1 MFISDFAIK
10 RPIVT
15 VVIMVALVIFG
26 LFSAFNTD
34 VDELPDIQQPIV
46 FVAVPYPGASPDQV
60 EREVVDRMEEAFQGL
75 NGIDQITSTSTDGF
89 AQIIVQFVYSKP
101 TDEAA
106 QDVRDAISGIR
117 DKLPVEMKEPII
129 KKFDP
134 ADQPIVSLTLSS
146 NTLKPNELTIL
157 ADPDITRQ
165 LQGLS
170 GVAQVTLSGGV
181 DREISVDVIPA
192 RLNAAK
198 VSVSDVVNALNAQN
212 LAVPV
217 GMITGPLEERS
228 IRLRGRIADARDF
241 GQLVVAQRGG
251 QVIRLA
257 DVANVYDGSAEQRS
271 LALFNGVEGIGID
284 ITKSKGTST
293 TRVSDEINERVKEI
307 RKTLPAGVTLNV
319 VRDAGPRVTNSVRNV
334 EEALVEGAILTVIVV
349 FLFLNSWRS
358 TVITGLALPVSAI
371 SAFIAVHA
379 FGFTLNTMS
388 LLGLSLA
395 IGILIDD
402 AIVVRENIVRHIE
415 MGEDH
420 FTAAHTGTDEI
431 GLAVTATTLSI
442 MAVFVPIAFMSGISG
457 QWFRPF
463 ALTIA
468 CAVLVSLFVS
478 FSLDPMLSAYWPDPA
493 IEAHEHRAWISRK
506 LETFNKWFDRQADN
520 YRGVIAWALDHRADM
535 VAISIGVFFASILIP
550 AKGLFAAISL
560 LAGVMLIVWLMSF
573 NYPKSALGTI
583 LKSVIAIGVF
593 VGSLLFGLTL
603 PEPGWAKLGGGFI
616 PDSDN
621 SELNVSIETPPGSN
635 IDYTHI
641 KAEEIGRI
649 IRTHKEVAYT
659 YTTVGTAT
667 GSGEV
672 DVGSIYIKLVPKNE
686 RSISQGDLSNI
697 IRGEIAHVAGVTAY
711 TFNSSFAGNQK
722 QIQVQIRGNDAAQ
735 LNAVAEQME
744 VEVRKVP
751 GAADVGLSTKG
762 LKPELDVQLNRGLAG
777 TLGITVGQ
785 LAQALRPA
793 FAGVQAGSWVDP
805 TGKTR
810 DVTVRLPAASRQ
822 NVSDL
827 RQLPI
832 AVPAPNGAP
841 AAQSS
846 SAAATPMN
854 SGPQTIPLGQIATVR
869 LTTGPAQ
876 IDHLDEDKVVTV
888 GVNPQGRP
896 LSEVSADVNR
906 AIANVPLPPGVHL
919 SQGGQVKD
927 QNEVYGAI
935 VAALGL
941 AILLMYLILVVQFGS
956 FLDPLAIMLSLPL
969 SLIGVVLAL
978 LVTGGTLNIMSMIG
992 VILLMGIVAKNA
1004 ILLVDFA
1011 KWTRE
1016 SKKITLREA
1025 LIEAGRVRLRPI
1037 LMTTFALIAGMI
1049 PVALGLGEGADFRAP
1064 LGRAVIGGVITST
1077 LLTLIVIP
1085 TFYEILD
1092 EWREKLVHVFGRGT
1106 AAELEHAPEH
1116 APRAEPGMGAP
1127 PRPAMGEPTP

>member
-26 LFSAFNTD
+26 LFAAFNTD

-89 AQIIVQFVYSKP
+89 AQIIVQFVFSKP
-101 TDEAA
+101 SDQAA

-134 ADQPIVSLTLSS
+134 TDQPIVSLTLSS
-146 NTLKPNELTIL
+146 NSLKPNELTIL

-165 LQGLS
+165 IQGLP

-181 DREISVDVIPA
+181 DREISVAVIPSK
-192 RLNAAK
+192 LNAAK
-198 VSVSDVVNALNAQN
+198 VSVADVVNALNAQN

-217 GMITGPLEERS
+217 GMITGSLQERA
-228 IRLRGRIADARDF
+228 IRLRGRIENARDF

-251 QVIRLA
+251 QVIHLA
-257 DVANVYDGSAEQRS
+257 DVANVSDGSAEQRS

-293 TRVSDEINERVKEI
+293 TRVSDEINERVNLI
-307 RKTLPAGVTLNV
+307 RKTLPPGVKLDV
-319 VRDAGPRVTNSVRNV
+319 VRDAGPRVVNSVRNV

-371 SAFIAVHA
+371 SSFIAVNA

-442 MAVFVPIAFMSGISG
+442 MAVFVPIAFMGGISG

-493 IEAHEHRAWISRK
+493 IEAHEHRSWISRK

-520 YRGVIAWALDHRADM
+520 YKGVIAWALDHRADM
-535 VAISIGVFFASILIP
+535 IAISIGVFFASILIP
-550 AKGLFAAISL
+550 AKGLFAALTL
-560 LAGVMLIVWLMSF
+560 LGGVLLIIWLLSF
-573 NYPKSALGTI
+573 NYPKSALGTAI
-583 LKSVIAIGVF
+583 KTVIAIGVF

-603 PEPGWAKLGGGFI
+603 PEPGWAKLGGGFV

-621 SELNVSIETPPGSN
+621 SELNVSVEAPPGSN
-635 IDYTHI
+635 LDYTHI

-649 IRTHKEVAYT
+649 IRTHKQVAYT
-659 YTTVGTAT
+659 YTVVGSAS

-672 DVGSIYIKLVPKNE
+672 DVAGIYVKLVPKNQ
-686 RSISQGDLSNI
+686 RSISQRDISDQ
-697 IRGEIAHVAGVTAY
+697 IRAQIAHVGGVTAY

-722 QIQVQIRGNDAAQ
+722 QIQVQIRGNDASQ
-735 LNAVAEQME
+735 LNAVAEKME

-810 DVTVRLPAASRQ
+810 DVTVRLPAGSRQ

-832 AVPAPNGAP
+832 PVPAQAGGSAP
-841 AAQSS
+841 S
-846 SAAATPMN
+846 SAAAASPIN

-876 IDHLDEDKVVTV
+876 IDHLDEDKVVTI

-906 AIANVPLPPGVHL
+906 AIAKISLPPGVHL

-927 QNEVYGAI
+927 QAEVYGAI

-978 LVTGGTLNIMSMIG
+978 LITSDTLNIMSMIG

-1016 SKKITLREA
+1016 DKKVSLREA

-1049 PVALGLGEGADFRAP
+1049 PVALGIGEGADFRAP

-1092 EWREKLVHVFGRGT
+1092 EWREGLSHRFARRKSVVVKPAHSPRG
-1106 AAELEHAPEH
+1106 
-1116 APRAEPGMGAP
+1116 EPVSGAP

>member
-217 GMITGPLEERS
+217 GMITGSLEERS
-228 IRLRGRIADARDF
+228 IRLRGRIEDARDF

-284 ITKSKGTST
+284 ITKSKGSST

-307 RKTLPAGVTLNV
+307 RKTLPAGVTLDV

-493 IEAHEHRAWISRK
+493 IEAHEHRSWISRK
-506 LETFNKWFDRQADN
+506 LDTFNKWFDRQADN
-520 YRGVIAWALDHRADM
+520 YKGVIAWALDHRADM

-550 AKGLFAAISL
+550 AKGLFAALTL
-560 LAGVMLIVWLMSF
+560 LAGVLLIVWLMSF
-573 NYPKSALGTI
+573 NYPKSALGTT
-583 LKSVIAIGVF
+583 LKSVIAVGVF
-593 VGSLLFGLTL
+593 VGSLVFGLTL

-621 SELNVSIETPPGSN
+621 SELNVSVEAPPGSN

-672 DVGSIYIKLVPKNE
+672 DVGSIYVKLVPKNE

-697 IRGEIAHVAGVTAY
+697 IRAEISHVAGVTAY

-822 NVSDL
+822 NASDL

-832 AVPAPNGAP
+832 SVPAANGASS
-841 AAQSS
+841 AQSS
-846 SAAATPMN
+846 TAAATPIN

-906 AIANVPLPPGVHL
+906 AIAKVPLPPGVHL

-1049 PVALGLGEGADFRAP
+1049 PVALGIGEGADFRAP

-1092 EWREKLVHVFGRGT
+1092 EWREKLVHAFGRGT
-1106 AAELEHAPEH
+1106 EGEHEHVPEH

>member
-26 LFSAFNTD
+26 LFAAFNTD

-89 AQIIVQFVYSKP
+89 AQIIVQFVFSKP
-101 TDEAA
+101 SDEAA

-134 ADQPIVSLTLSS
+134 TDQPIVSLTLSS
-146 NTLKPNELTIL
+146 NSLKPNELTIL
-157 ADPDITRQ
+157 ADPNITRQ
-165 LQGLS
+165 IQGLS

-181 DREISVDVIPA
+181 DREISVDVIPSK
-192 RLNAAK
+192 LNAAK
-198 VSVSDVVNALNAQN
+198 VSVADVVNALNAQN

-217 GMITGPLEERS
+217 GMITGSLEERA
-228 IRLRGRIADARDF
+228 IRLRGRIENARDF

-251 QVIRLA
+251 QVIHLA
-257 DVANVYDGSAEQRS
+257 DVANVSDGSAEQRS
-271 LALFNGVEGIGID
+271 LALFNGVAGIGID

-293 TRVSDEINERVKEI
+293 TRVSDEINARVNEI
-307 RKTLPAGVTLNV
+307 RKTLPPGVKLDV
-319 VRDAGPRVTNSVRNV
+319 VRDAGPRVVHSVRNV

-371 SAFIAVHA
+371 SSFIAVKA

-431 GLAVTATTLSI
+431 GLAVTATTFSI
-442 MAVFVPIAFMSGISG
+442 MAVFVPIAFMSGVSG

-493 IEAHEHRAWISRK
+493 IEAHEHRSWISRK

-520 YRGVIAWALDHRADM
+520 YKDVIAWALDHRADM
-535 VAISIGVFFASILIP
+535 VAISIGVFFASVLIP
-550 AKGLFAAISL
+550 AKGLFAAITL
-560 LAGVMLIVWLMSF
+560 LAGVLLIIWLLSF
-573 NYPKSALGTI
+573 NYPKSAIGTMI
-583 LKSVIAIGVF
+583 KTVIAVGVF
-593 VGSLLFGLTL
+593 VGSLAFGLTL
-603 PEPGWAKLGGGFI
+603 PEPGWAKLGGGFV

-621 SELNVSIETPPGSN
+621 SELNVSVEALPGSN
-635 IDYTHI
+635 LDYTHI

-649 IRTHKEVAYT
+649 IRTHKQVAYT
-659 YTTVGTAT
+659 YTVVGTAT

-672 DVGSIYIKLVPKNE
+672 DVANIYVKLVPKNK
-686 RSISQGDLSNI
+686 RSLSQRDLSDM
-697 IRGEIAHVAGVTAY
+697 IRAEIAHVAGVTAY

-722 QIQVQIRGNDAAQ
+722 QIQVQIRGNDASQ
-735 LNAVAEQME
+735 LNAVAEKME
-744 VEVRKVP
+744 IEVRKVP

-810 DVTVRLPAASRQ
+810 DVTVRLPAGSRQ

-832 AVPAPNGAP
+832 PVPAQAGGSTPP
-841 AAQSS
+841 STVAAS
-846 SAAATPMN
+846 PIN

-876 IDHLDEDKVVTV
+876 IDHLDEDKVVTI

-906 AIANVPLPPGVHL
+906 AIAKVPLPPGVRL

-935 VAALGL
+935 VSALGL

-978 LVTGGTLNIMSMIG
+978 LITSDTLNIMSMIG

-1016 SKKITLREA
+1016 EKQVTLREA

-1049 PVALGLGEGADFRAP
+1049 PVALGFGEGADFRAP

-1092 EWREKLVHVFGRGT
+1092 EWREGLIHKFARGKSV
-1106 AAELEHAPEH
+1106 AGARDH
-1116 APRAEPGMGAP
+1116 APRGELASGAP
-1127 PRPAMGEPTP
+1127 RRPAMSEPTP

>member
-15 VVIMVALVIFG
+15 VVLMVALVIFG
-26 LFSAFNTD
+26 LFAAFRTD

-101 TDEAA
+101 SDQAA

-134 ADQPIVSLTLSS
+134 NDQPIVSLSMSS
-146 NTLKPNELTIL
+146 NTLKPSELSIL
-157 ADPDITRQ
+157 ADPGITRQ
-165 LQGLS
+165 IQGLS
-170 GVAQVTLSGGV
+170 GVAQVTLSGNV
-181 DREISVDVIPA
+181 DREISVAVIPS

-217 GMITGPLEERS
+217 GMINGALEERS
-228 IRLRGRIADARDF
+228 IRLRGRIQDARDF
-241 GQLVVAQRGG
+241 AQLVVAQRGG
-251 QVIRLA
+251 QVIRLG
-257 DVANVYDGSAEQRS
+257 DVANVSDGSAEQRS

-293 TRVSDEINERVKEI
+293 TRVSDEIKAQVEQI
-307 RKTLPAGVTLNV
+307 RKTLPPGVKLDI
-319 VRDAGPRVTNSVRNV
+319 VRDAGPRVRNSVRNV

-371 SAFIAVHA
+371 SSFIAVHA

-431 GLAVTATTLSI
+431 GLAVTATTFSI
-442 MAVFVPIAFMSGISG
+442 MAVFVPIAFMGGISG

-493 IEAHEHRAWISRK
+493 IEEHQHRGWISRK
-506 LETFNKWFDRQADN
+506 LDTFNKWFDHQADR
-520 YRGVIAWALDHRADM
+520 YKGVISWALDHRADM
-535 VAISIGVFFASILIP
+535 VAIAIGVFFASILIP
-550 AKGLFAAISL
+550 AKGLFAALTL
-560 LAGVMLIVWLMSF
+560 LAGVLVIVWLMSLSL
-573 NYPKSALGTI
+573 PATRTWGI
-583 LKSVIAIGVF
+583 LKGLMAVGIF
-593 VGSLLFGLTL
+593 VGAMIVGLML
-603 PEPGWAKLGGGFI
+603 PEPQWAKLGGGFI

-621 SELNVSIETPPGSN
+621 SELNVSVETPPGSN

-672 DVGSIYIKLVPKNE
+672 DQATIYIKMVPKAD
-686 RSISQGDLSNI
+686 RSISQSDLSTM
-697 IRGEIAHVAGVTAY
+697 IRGEISKVGGATAY

-722 QIQVQIRGNDAAQ
+722 QIQVQIRGNDAQQ
-735 LNAVAEQME
+735 LNEVAEKME
-744 VEVRKVP
+744 AEVRKVP

-810 DVTVRLPAASRQ
+810 DVTVRLPAGSRER
-822 NVSDL
+822 VTDL
-827 RQLPI
+827 QQLPI
-832 AVPAPNGAP
+832 TVPSSTGAP
-841 AAQSS
+841 SGSGKA
-846 SAAATPMN
+846 SAVAVNPMN
-854 SGPQTIPLGQIATVR
+854 AGPQTIPLGQIATVR

-896 LSEVSADVNR
+896 LSEVSADVNK
-906 AIANVPLPPGVHL
+906 AIAKVALPPGVHL

-927 QNEVYGAI
+927 QAEVFGSI
-935 VAALGL
+935 ISALGL
-941 AILLMYLILVVQFGS
+941 AVLLMYLILVVQFGS

-978 LVTGGTLNIMSMIG
+978 LITGGTLNIMSMIG

-1016 SKKITLREA
+1016 SKNVSLREA

-1049 PVALGLGEGADFRAP
+1049 PVALGYGEGADFRAP

-1077 LLTLIVIP
+1077 FLTLIVIP
-1085 TFYEILD
+1085 TFYEIMD
-1092 EWREKLVHVFGRGT
+1092 EWRENLGHAFSRRGQQ
-1106 AAELEHAPEH
+1106 AKSGQ
-1116 APRAEPGMGAP
+1116 EPKHEGGMAP
-1127 PRPAMGEPTP
+1127 PQPAMGEPTA

>member
-26 LFSAFNTD
+26 VFAAFNTD
-34 VDELPDIQQPIV
+34 VDELPDVQQPIV

-60 EREVVDRMEEAFQGL
+60 EREVVDRMEDAFQGL
-75 NGIDQITSTSTDGF
+75 NGIDQITSSSTDGF
-89 AQIIVQFVYSKP
+89 AQITVQFVYSKP

-117 DKLPVEMKEPII
+117 DKLPAEMKEPVI

-134 ADQPIVSLTLSS
+134 NDLPIVSLTLSS
-146 NTLKPNELTIL
+146 NVLKPNELTIL

-165 LQGLS
+165 LQGLD
-170 GVAQVTLSGGV
+170 GVAQVTLSGNV
-181 DREISVDVIPA
+181 DREISVDVIPS

-198 VSVSDVVNALNAQN
+198 VSVADVVNALNTQN

-217 GMITGPLEERS
+217 GMITGALQERS
-228 IRLRGRIADARDF
+228 IRLRGRIENARDF

-257 DVANVYDGSAEQRS
+257 DVANVSDGSAEQRS

-293 TRVSDEINERVKEI
+293 TRVSDEINARVKEI
-307 RKTLPAGVTLNV
+307 RKTLPAGVKLDV
-319 VRDAGPRVTNSVRNV
+319 VRDAGPRVRASVRNV
-334 EEALVEGAILTVIVV
+334 EEALIEGAILTVIVV

-371 SAFIAVHA
+371 SSFIAVNA

-431 GLAVTATTLSI
+431 GLAVTATTFSI
-442 MAVFVPIAFMSGISG
+442 MAVFVPIAFMSGVSG
-457 QWFRPF
+457 QWFKPF

-493 IEAHEHRAWISRK
+493 IEAHEHRSWISRK
-506 LETFNKWFDRQADN
+506 LEKFNNWFDKQADR
-520 YRGVIAWALDHRADM
+520 YKDLIAWALDHRADM

-550 AKGLFAAISL
+550 VKGLYAALTLMAGVAVIVWMMSFDLTARIGRILTSL
-560 LAGVMLIVWLMSF
+560 LAV
-573 NYPKSALGTI
+573 
-583 LKSVIAIGVF
+583 GVF
-593 VGSLLFGLTL
+593 VLALVIGWGL
-603 PEPGWAKLGGGFI
+603 PEPGWAKVGGGFV

-621 SELNVSIETPPGSN
+621 SELNVAIETPPGSN

-641 KAEEIGRI
+641 KSEEIGRI
-649 IRTHKEVAYT
+649 IRTHKQVAYT
-659 YTTVGTAT
+659 YTVVGTAT

-672 DVGSIYIKLVPKNE
+672 DVASIYVKLVPKSQ
-686 RSISQGDLSNI
+686 RSLSQNDLSTV
-697 IRGEIAHVAGVTAY
+697 IRQEISHVAGVTAY
-711 TFNSSFAGNQK
+711 TFASSFAGNQK
-722 QIQVQIRGNDAAQ
+722 QIQVQIRGNDVDQ
-735 LNAVAEQME
+735 LNEVAERME
-744 VEVRKVP
+744 AEVRKVP
-751 GAADVGLSTKG
+751 GAADIGLSTKG

-777 TLGITVGQ
+777 SLGITVGQ

-793 FAGVQAGSWVDP
+793 FAGVQAGNWVDP

-827 RQLPI
+827 EQLPI
-832 AVPAPNGAP
+832 SVQPPTTT
-841 AAQSS
+841 AASGPS
-846 SAAATPMN
+846 SAVAVSPSN
-854 SGPQTIPLGQIATVR
+854 PGPQTIPLGQIATVR
-869 LTTGPAQ
+869 LTTGPAE
-876 IDHLDEDKVVTV
+876 IDHFDEDKVVTL
-888 GVNPQGRP
+888 GVDPQGRA
-896 LSEVSADVNR
+896 LSEVSADVNK
-906 AIANVPLPPGVHL
+906 AISKVPLPPGVHL

-927 QNEVYGAI
+927 QTEVYGAI
-935 VAALGL
+935 VSALGL

-978 LVTGGTLNIMSMIG
+978 LVTSGTLNIMSMIG

-1016 SKKITLREA
+1016 SKHVSLREA

-1092 EWREKLVHVFGRGT
+1092 EWRENMGHVFARKHD
-1106 AAELEHAPEH
+1106 EKHAPEGG
-1116 APRAEPGMGAP
+1116 RARGAP
-1127 PRPAMGEPTP
+1127 PQPAMGKPTP

>member
-26 LFSAFNTD
+26 LFAAFRTD

-101 TDEAA
+101 TDQAA

-134 ADQPIVSLTLSS
+134 NDQPIVSLSMSS
-146 NTLKPNELTIL
+146 NTLSPSELSIL

-165 LQGLS
+165 IQGLP

-181 DREISVDVIPA
+181 AREISVDVIPS

-217 GMITGPLEERS
+217 GMITGGLEERS
-228 IRLRGRIADARDF
+228 IRLRGRIENARDF
-241 GQLVVAQRGG
+241 SQLVIAQRGG
-251 QVIRLA
+251 QVIRLG
-257 DVANVYDGSAEQRS
+257 DVANVSDGSAEQRS
-271 LALFNGVEGIGID
+271 LALFNGVEGVGID

-293 TRVSDEINERVKEI
+293 TRVSDEIKAQVEQI
-307 RKTLPAGVTLNV
+307 RKTLPPGVKLDI
-319 VRDAGPRVTNSVRNV
+319 VRDAGPRVRNSVRNV
-334 EEALVEGAILTVIVV
+334 EEALVEGALLTVIVV

-371 SAFIAVHA
+371 SSFIAVHA

-420 FTAAHTGTDEI
+420 FKAAHTGTDEI
-431 GLAVTATTLSI
+431 GMAVTATTLSI
-442 MAVFVPIAFMSGISG
+442 MAVFVPIAFMGGISG

-493 IEAHEHRAWISRK
+493 IEEHQHRGWISRK
-506 LETFNKWFDRQADN
+506 LDTFNKWFDHQADRYKN
-520 YRGVIAWALDHRADM
+520 VIAWALDHRADM
-535 VAISIGVFFASILIP
+535 VAIAIGVFFASILIP
-550 AKGLFAAISL
+550 AKGLFAALTLI
-560 LAGVMLIVWLMSF
+560 AGVVVIIWFMSLTFPKGRVW
-573 NYPKSALGTI
+573 
-583 LKSVIAIGVF
+583 SVIRGVSAVAIF
-593 VGSLLFGLTL
+593 VVALVAGLML
-603 PEPGWAKLGGGFI
+603 PEPGWGKLGGGFI

-649 IRTHKEVAYT
+649 IRTHKEVEYT
-659 YTTVGTAT
+659 YTAVGSAN
-667 GSGEV
+667 GSGAV
-672 DVGSIYIKLVPKNE
+672 DQATIYIKMVPKAD
-686 RSISQGDLSNI
+686 RSISQGDLSTL
-697 IRGEIAHVAGVTAY
+697 IRSEISKVGGATAY

-722 QIQVQIRGNDAAQ
+722 QIQVQVRGNDAQ
-735 LNAVAEQME
+735 TLNEVAEKME
-744 VEVRKVP
+744 AEVRKVP

-810 DVTVRLPAASRQ
+810 DVTVRLPANSRQ
-822 NVSDL
+822 RVSDL
-827 RQLPI
+827 QQLPI
-832 AVPAPNGAP
+832 AVPPSAGAP
-841 AAQSS
+841 PAGSGQ
-846 SAAATPMN
+846 AAAVSVNPSN
-854 SGPQTIPLGQIATVR
+854 AGPQTIPLGQIATVR
-869 LTTGPAQ
+869 LTNGPAQ
-876 IDHLDEDKVVTV
+876 IDHFDEDKVVTV

-896 LSEVSADVNR
+896 LSEVSADVNN
-906 AIANVPLPPGVHL
+906 AIAKVPLPPGVHL

-927 QNEVYGAI
+927 QNEVFGSI
-935 VAALGL
+935 LSALGL
-941 AILLMYLILVVQFGS
+941 AVMLMYLILVVQFGS

-978 LVTGGTLNIMSMIG
+978 LITGGTLNIMSMIG

-1016 SKKITLREA
+1016 SKNLSLREA

-1049 PVALGLGEGADFRAP
+1049 PVALGFGEGADFRAP

-1092 EWREKLVHVFGRGT
+1092 EWRENLGHVFSRGHGTEGEAGRST
-1106 AAELEHAPEH
+1106 ERE
-1116 APRAEPGMGAP
+1116 RGMGP
-1127 PRPAMGEPTP
+1127 PQPAIGKPVA